1 MAKKSNVPD
10 SVQKQFE
17 KPQFK
22 IGDPVFFTWLGSK
35 KYGYVTTFKTVG
47 WGVQYTVE
55 EDNVRYPCG
64 IEIKTHKTT
73 YTTGYIRY
81 DETRAIGQD
90 ELIKRIQ
97 TGHSSTY
104 SELFID
110 TRRTAIQSR
119 SKSTTSKRVS
129 TKNTKGIKSTEPID
143 AGEHVIQSSSNGN
156 TKGVRKKRGNHELD
170 DAIQRQ
176 RDFLNGFVKKD

>member
-1 MAKKSNVPD
+1 MAKQKILD
-10 SVQKQFE
+10 AVQKQFDKVHFQIE
-17 KPQFK
+17 T
-22 IGDPVFFTWLGSK
+22 PVFFSWLGYK
-35 KYGYVTTFKTVG
+35 QVGYVKKFKKAG
-47 WGVQYTVE
+47 WGIQYTVE
-55 EDNVRYPCG
+55 SPDGSKYPCG

-81 DETRAIGQD
+81 DETRAIGRD
-90 ELIKRIQ
+90 ELITRIQ

-129 TKNTKGIKSTEPID
+129 TKNTKGTKSTESVD

-156 TKGVRKKRGNHELD
+156 STGTRKKRGNSELD
-170 DAIQRQ
+170 TAIKKQ